1 MIEVKIDTPLHEIAL
16 FDPTIITVFHRFG
29 IELGLSNNTVES
41 ICKEKELDMDFFLA
55 IINTYLSPTYF
66 PKNKIVNFCASDI
79 VNYLSQTNLF
89 YEKYQIPNIERHFG
103 LLLKKTEAG
112 NSNLN
117 LMMNF
122 FVEVKTELLQRI
134 NDDRN
139 NWFPQLL
146 HQYSMFNG
154 GSNIP
159 FNSEMEEDGDP
170 IEDKIDDLISMFVIH
185 LKGSYDHNLCQ
196 AVLISLANFK
206 KDITQNNRIRTRIL
220 KPFSQALKGE

>member
-1 MIEVKIDTPLHEIAL
+1 MIEVKKDTPLHEIVL

-29 IELGLSNNTVES
+29 IELGLSDSTVES
-41 ICKEKELDMDFFLA
+41 VCKEKKLDMDFFLA
-55 IINTYLSPTYF
+55 IINTYLSPSYF
-66 PKNKIVNFCASDI
+66 PKNKIGNFCASDI
-79 VNYLSQTNLF
+79 VNYLSQTNVF

-117 LMMNF
+117 LMMKF
-122 FVEVKTELLQRI
+122 FQEVKTELLQRI
-134 NDDRN
+134 YDDSN

-146 HQYSMFNG
+146 LQYSKIDSG
-154 GSNIP
+154 NISL
-159 FNSEMEEDGDP
+159 NSEIEEESDP

-185 LKGSYDHNLCQ
+185 LKGNYDHNLCQ

-206 KDITQNNRIRTRIL
+206 KDITQNNRIRNRIL
-220 KPFSQALKGE
+220 KPFSQALKVE

>member
-1 MIEVKIDTPLHEIAL
+1 MIEVKKDTPLHEIVL

-29 IELGLSNNTVES
+29 IELGLSDSTVES
-41 ICKEKELDMDFFLA
+41 VCKDKKLDMDFFLA
-55 IINTYLSPTYF
+55 IINTYLSPSYF
-66 PKNKIVNFCASDI
+66 PKNKIGNFCASDI
-79 VNYLSQTNLF
+79 VNYLSQTNVF

-117 LMMNF
+117 LMMKF

-134 NDDRN
+134 YDDSH

-146 HQYSMFNG
+146 LQYSKIDSG
-154 GSNIP
+154 NISL
-159 FNSEMEEDGDP
+159 NSEIEEESDP

-185 LKGSYDHNLCQ
+185 LKGNYDHNLCQ

-206 KDITQNNRIRTRIL
+206 KDITQNNRIRNRIL
-220 KPFSQALKGE
+220 KPFSQALKVE

>member
-1 MIEVKIDTPLHEIAL
+1 MIEVKKDTPLHEIVL

-29 IELGLSNNTVES
+29 IELGLSDSTVES
-41 ICKEKELDMDFFLA
+41 VCKDKKLDMDFFLA
-55 IINTYLSPTYF
+55 IINTYLSPSYF
-66 PKNKIVNFCASDI
+66 PKNKIGNFCASDI
-79 VNYLSQTNLF
+79 VNYLSQTNVF

-117 LMMNF
+117 LMMKF

-134 NDDRN
+134 YDDSN

-146 HQYSMFNG
+146 LQYSKIDSG
-154 GSNIP
+154 NISL
-159 FNSEMEEDGDP
+159 NSEMEEESDP

-185 LKGSYDHNLCQ
+185 LKGNYDHNLCQ

-206 KDITQNNRIRTRIL
+206 KDITQNNRIRNRIL
-220 KPFSQALKGE
+220 KPFSQALKVE

>member
-1 MIEVKIDTPLHEIAL
+1 MIEVKKDTPLHEIVL

-29 IELGLSNNTVES
+29 IELGLSDSTVES
-41 ICKEKELDMDFFLA
+41 ICKDKKLDMDFFLA
-55 IINTYLSPTYF
+55 IINTYLSPSYF
-66 PKNKIVNFCASDI
+66 PKNKIGNFCASDI
-79 VNYLSQTNLF
+79 VNYLSQTNVF

-117 LMMNF
+117 LMMKF

-134 NDDRN
+134 YDDSN

-146 HQYSMFNG
+146 LQYSKIDSG
-154 GSNIP
+154 NISL
-159 FNSEMEEDGDP
+159 NSEIEEESDP

-185 LKGSYDHNLCQ
+185 LKGNYDHNLCQ

-206 KDITQNNRIRTRIL
+206 KDITQNNRIRNRIL
-220 KPFSQALKGE
+220 KPFSQALKVE